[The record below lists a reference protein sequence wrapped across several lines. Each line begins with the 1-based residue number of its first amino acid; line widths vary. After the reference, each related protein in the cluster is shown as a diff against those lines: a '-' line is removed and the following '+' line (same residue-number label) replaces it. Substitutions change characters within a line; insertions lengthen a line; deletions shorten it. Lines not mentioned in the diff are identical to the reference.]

1 MKELAQN
8 YASALLSLAIDDNNV
23 IDYQKEVKELRK
35 IIRDNEGFILLL
47 DSRFLSIEERM
58 DNAEKIL
65 KGFSPDVINFIKIII
80 KHNRV
85 SYLEDILEA
94 FNSLCNENQDIVE
107 GLIYSAFPL
116 GEDTLLKIKKKIS
129 QIENHEVDLIPRID
143 PSLIGGVKVV
153 INSHVYDGSI
163 KNQLEKM
170 QIDLLRK
177 ELWIYENQR

>member
-8 YASALLSLAIDDNNV
+8 YASALLSIAIDDNKV

-35 IIRDNEGFILLL
+35 IIRDNEDFILLL

-58 DNAEKIL
+58 NNAEKIL
-65 KGFSPDVINFIKIII
+65 KGFSPDVVNFIKIII

-129 QIENHEVDLIPRID
+129 QIENREVDLILRID

-170 QIDLLRK
+170 QIDLLGK
-177 ELWIYENQR
+177 EL

>member
-1 MKELAQN
+1 MLEIAQN
-8 YASALLSLAIDDNNV
+8 YASALLSLAIDENKV

-35 IIRDNEGFILLL
+35 IIKDNDDFLLLL
-47 DSRFLSIEERM
+47 DSRFLSVEERM
-58 DNAEKIL
+58 HNVELIL
-65 KGFSPDVINFIKIII
+65 KGFSNDIVNFIKIII
-80 KHNRV
+80 KHNRINFLV
-85 SYLEDILEA
+85 DILEA

-116 GEDTLLKIKKKIS
+116 DESTLQKIKNKIS
-129 QIENHEVDLIPRID
+129 QIENHEVDLIPKID

-170 QIDLLRK
+170 QINLLRK
-177 ELWIYENQR
+177 EL

>member
-1 MKELAQN
+1 MLEIAQN
-8 YASALLSLAIDDNNV
+8 YAEALLSIALDDNKV
-23 IDYQKEVKELRK
+23 IDYQKEVKELKK
-35 IIRDNEGFILLL
+35 IIIDNPDFMLLL
-47 DSRFLSIEERM
+47 DSRFLNVEERM
-58 DNAEKIL
+58 HNAETVL

-85 SYLEDILEA
+85 NYLEEILEA
-94 FNSLCNENQDIVE
+94 FNSLCNENRDIVE

-116 GEDTLLKIKKKIS
+116 GEETLLKIKNKIS
-129 QIENHEVDLIPRID
+129 EIENHEVDLIPRID

-177 ELWIYENQR
+177 EL

>member
-8 YASALLSLAIDDNNV
+8 YASALLSIAIDDNKV

-35 IIRDNEGFILLL
+35 IIRDNEDFILLL

-58 DNAEKIL
+58 NNAEEIL
-65 KGFSPDVINFIKIII
+65 KGFSPDVVNFIKIII

-129 QIENHEVDLIPRID
+129 QIENREVDLIPRID

-177 ELWIYENQR
+177 EL

>member
-8 YASALLSLAIDDNNV
+8 YASALLSLAIDDNKV

-35 IIRDNEGFILLL
+35 IIRDNEGFLLLL

-58 DNAEKIL
+58 NNAEKIL
-65 KGFSPDVINFIKIII
+65 KGFSPDVVNFIKIII
-80 KHNRV
+80 KHNRI

-116 GEDTLLKIKKKIS
+116 DESTLLKVKKKIS

-153 INSHVYDGSI
+153 INSHVFDGSI

-170 QIDLLRK
+170 QIDLLGK
-177 ELWIYENQR
+177 E

>member
-1 MKELAQN
+1 MTEIAQN
-8 YASALLSLAIDDNNV
+8 YASALLSLAVDDHKV

-35 IIRDNEGFILLL
+35 IIRDNEDFLLLL

-177 ELWIYENQR
+177 EL

>member
-1 MKELAQN
+1 MLEIAQN
-8 YASALLSLAIDDNNV
+8 YASALLSLAIDDNKV
-23 IDYQKEVKELRK
+23 ILYQEEVKELRK
-35 IIRDNEGFILLL
+35 IIRDNPDFLLL
-47 DSRFLSIEERM
+47 IESRFLNVKEREE
-58 DNAEKIL
+58 NAEKL
-65 KGFSPDVINFIKIII
+65 LSNFSTDVVNFIKIII

-85 SYLEDILEA
+85 NYLIDILDA
-94 FNSLCNENQDIVE
+94 FNSLCNENRDIVE

-116 GEDTLLKIKKKIS
+116 EEATLLKIKKKIS
-129 QIENHEVDLIPRID
+129 EIENHEVDLIPRID

-177 ELWIYENQR
+177 EL